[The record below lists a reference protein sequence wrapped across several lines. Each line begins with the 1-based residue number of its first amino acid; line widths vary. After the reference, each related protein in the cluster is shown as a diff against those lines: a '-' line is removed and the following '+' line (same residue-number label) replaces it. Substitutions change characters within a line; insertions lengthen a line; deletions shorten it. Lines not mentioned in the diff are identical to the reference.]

1 MCDIL
6 YHVVQPRPRCLH
18 AASRLAG
25 IVLVFLVAGCTS
37 SGPEAPTP
45 ASAVELE
52 SAIGASP
59 ATFSFT
65 YRARGTEV
73 LDCVLPNR
81 EFTGTV
87 FGSGDFTILDPDR
100 TAPLLTRI
108 EDTTYLSGDLF
119 ADGSIEGD
127 WLSLGPEDLVRFD
140 ETIRRSLGTDLSS
153 YVLSL
158 TPPATGGD
166 IALDAIDDA
175 RSIVPIDPIRID
187 ADLALGHR
195 LLIDGADD
203 EPGVVL
209 DVWIGSQGQVARVQ
223 VQRARADEPDLPNPD
238 SGWLIDYG
246 PLPTNQDS
254 PDPPERAVDA
264 AAVDP
269 DSLGPPV
276 KQGCDLEI
284 GPEPSTPP
292 PQP

>member
-1 MCDIL
+1 MYDIL
-6 YHVVQPRPRCLH
+6 YHVVQPRPRNPH
-18 AASRLAG
+18 AASRLVS
-25 IVLVFLVAGCTS
+25 IVILFLVGGCTS
-37 SGPEAPTP
+37 DSESPTP
-45 ASAVELE
+45 PSTVDLE
-52 SAIGASP
+52 SAIGANP
-59 ATFSFT
+59 EAFRFT

-100 TAPLLTRI
+100 TAPLLTRV
-108 EDTTYLSGDLF
+108 EDTTYLSGGLF
-119 ADGSIEGD
+119 AEGSIDGD
-127 WLSLGPEDLVRFD
+127 WLSLEPEDLVRFD
-140 ETIRRSLGTDLSS
+140 EAIRRSLGTDLSS
-153 YVLSL
+153 YALSL
-158 TPPATGGD
+158 TPPATGAD
-166 IALDAIDDA
+166 IARDAIDDA

-187 ADLALGHR
+187 GDVALGQR

-203 EPGVVL
+203 DPGVVL

-238 SGWLIDYG
+238 SGWLIDHR
-246 PLPTNQDS
+246 PLPTNQDP

-264 AAVDP
+264 ATIDP